1 MKTSVNLYEF
11 RANERLQRN
20 FTFHGLVAL
29 FEWFQDY
36 EEGTGEEIEFDPVA
50 ICCEFA
56 DYSSFEEVKG
66 DYPDL
71 KDLEE
76 LEELTFVIHHEQGL
90 IIQKY

>member
-29 FEWFQDY
+29 FEWFEDY
-36 EEGTGEEIEFDPVA
+36 EEDTGEEIEFDPVA

-76 LEELTFVIHHEQGL
+76 LEENTIVIPHEQGL